1 MKWWL
6 LSSYKGA
13 LALDCLP
20 VRKNWRNIK
29 VNSGSLIAGCV
40 CHWPF
45 TIQTLFWLLHDV
57 IIYEN
62 RSHCISVSKVKMA
75 ASFSFLPYNWK
86 CVYSVYR
93 MVPTSLQK
101 RPWPFTPPL
110 CTGWRVGASH
120 QSRSPHCLTNM
131 TPSCSSW
138 RWRGSKKHTG
148 KQAENIAFNFSDAYF
163 LTSGSRIA
171 RVCFAYY

>member
-1 MKWWL
+1 
-6 LSSYKGA
+6 
-13 LALDCLP
+13 
-20 VRKNWRNIK
+20 
-29 VNSGSLIAGCV
+29 
-40 CHWPF
+40 
-45 TIQTLFWLLHDV
+45 
-57 IIYEN
+57 
-62 RSHCISVSKVKMA
+62 
-75 ASFSFLPYNWK
+75 
-86 CVYSVYR
+86 

-101 RPWPFTPPL
+101 RPWPFTPPP

-171 RVCFAYY
+171 RVFCLLLICFHVHSKSFQREVSSEPESEGGARAHRAGLRQPSRGSFQDQASPANTESLQRGQGEDVWILSKSFI